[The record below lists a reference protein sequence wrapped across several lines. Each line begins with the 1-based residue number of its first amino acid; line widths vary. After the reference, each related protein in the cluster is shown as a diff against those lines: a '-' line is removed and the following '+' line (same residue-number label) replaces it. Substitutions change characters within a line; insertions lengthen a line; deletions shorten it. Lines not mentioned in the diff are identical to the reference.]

1 MVKKPKP
8 ILFPPT
14 LMASVGFRFSFNLVA
29 VVFLTCSA
37 SVSVF
42 NDGNSR
48 DLMSL
53 AGTIPVSY
61 RGNKY
66 VYDGDQIHSVILIM
80 QF

>member
-1 MVKKPKP
+1 
-8 ILFPPT
+8 
-14 LMASVGFRFSFNLVA
+14 MASVGFRFSFELVA
-29 VVFLTCSA
+29 QLCFLTWSA
-37 SVSVF
+37 SISVF

-66 VYDGDQIHSVILIM
+66 VYDVDNKNDGDQIHFVIVIT